1 MTVTVQ
7 VSKLLSPAIFNS
19 LPLNGI
25 EIGVIMDAGKL
36 APFTRKRILS
46 ETSFESIAMAGKLI
60 STSKKLGRTPPP
72 SSLLLN
78 VSRAVSY
85 THLTL
90 PTILLV

>member
-25 EIGVIMDAGKL
+25 AIGVIIDAGKL

-46 ETSFESIAMAGKLI
+46 ETSFWSIAIMG
-60 STSKKLGRTPPP
+60 
-72 SSLLLN
+72 N
-78 VSRAVSY
+78 
-85 THLTL
+85 
-90 PTILLV
+90 